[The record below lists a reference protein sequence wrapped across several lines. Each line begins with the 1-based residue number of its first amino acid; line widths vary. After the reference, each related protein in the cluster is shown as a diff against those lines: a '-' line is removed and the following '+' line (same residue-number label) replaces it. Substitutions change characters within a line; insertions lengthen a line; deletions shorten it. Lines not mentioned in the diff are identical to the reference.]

1 MGEIMNQ
8 RNLGKE
14 LYVQI
19 WQEYLSEILYA
30 INSISKTMKLNRSLF
45 ESVGNKKIRIYFPFR
60 NS

>member
-45 ESVGNKKIRIYFPFR
+45 ESVGNRKNQDIL
-60 NS
+60 SV